1 MRQGNRPRNS
11 HHGSLDRH
19 CWFSDPFPD
28 SFRYGA
34 LREDTVATLC
44 IRRFD
49 TDLRRNLDQVCPAH
63 PTAKQDNGN
72 ELQAAAPQLPWIHR
86 SLLDTLG
93 EC

>member
-1 MRQGNRPRNS
+1 MRQVNRPRNS
-11 HHGSLDRH
+11 HHGSLDVH

-28 SFRYGA
+28 SFRCGA

-49 TDLRRNLDQVCPAH
+49 VPIGAEISTKLSGSPHGEA
-63 PTAKQDNGN
+63 TEN

-86 SLLDTLG
+86 ALLDTLG